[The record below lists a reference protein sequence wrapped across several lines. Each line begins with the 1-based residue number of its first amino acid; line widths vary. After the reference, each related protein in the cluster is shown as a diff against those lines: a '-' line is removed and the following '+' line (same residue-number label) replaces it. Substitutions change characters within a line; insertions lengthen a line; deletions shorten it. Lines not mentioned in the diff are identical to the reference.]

1 LGWQAVATP
10 LDFMRPDTD
19 SPSIDTA
26 PVRAGEEL
34 DWHALEAY
42 LRERLPELIPDE
54 TLNDTRI
61 VVEQFPGGH
70 SNLTYMV
77 RLGGHE
83 FVLRRPPFGPVAP
96 TAHDMPREY
105 RLLVAIH
112 PVFSLAPKPYLLCE
126 NNEVIGAP
134 FYLMERRRG
143 LVVRREI
150 PEEIGDDLDL
160 RRRVSESMID
170 TLAELHGVDIY
181 SSGLAA
187 IGKPVG
193 FVSRQLKGWT
203 ERWQRSMTS
212 EVPEIDAV
220 IEWLAARMPPE
231 PDPAAGR
238 PATLVHNDFKLDNT
252 MLDPN
257 DPARVVAVLDWEM
270 CTVGD
275 PLIDLGI
282 FLCYWAKKEDPEARR
297 DSISPVTTE
306 PGWIT
311 REEITERYARTTGRD
326 VSGIGFYEAFALFK
340 VAVVLQQI
348 YFRYLR
354 GQTHDERFK
363 EFDKR
368 VAGLARAAWELAEK
382 SVASSP

>member
-1 LGWQAVATP
+1 MKAE
-10 LDFMRPDTD
+10 TD
-19 SPSIDTA
+19 STSSDTA

-34 DWHALEAY
+34 DWTALEAY
-42 LRERLPELIPDE
+42 LRDRLPELIPGESLNE
-54 TLNDTRI
+54 TQI
-61 VVEQFPGGH
+61 EVEQFPGGH
-70 SNLTYMV
+70 SNLCYMV

-105 RLLVAIH
+105 RLLVAVH
-112 PVFSLAPKPYLLCE
+112 PVFPLAPRPYLLCE
-126 NNEVIGAP
+126 DTEVIGAP

-143 LVVRREI
+143 LVIRRDI
-150 PEEIGDDLDL
+150 PKEIGGDLHL
-160 RRRVSESMID
+160 RKRVSESMID
-170 TLAELHGVDIY
+170 TLAALHAVDIY

-203 ERWQRSMTS
+203 ERWRRSMTS
-212 EVPEIDAV
+212 EVPEIDTV
-220 IEWLAARMPPE
+220 IEWLAARIPPE

-252 MLDPN
+252 MLDPR

-282 FLCYWAKKEDPEARR
+282 FLCYWARKEDPEARR

-306 PGWIT
+306 PGWIA

-326 VSGIGFYEAFALFK
+326 VSGIGFYETFALFK

-348 YFRYLR
+348 YVRYVK

-368 VAGLARAAWELAEK
+368 VAGLARAACELAEK
-382 SVASSP
+382 AVVRSP

>member
-1 LGWQAVATP
+1 MKAEFNP
-10 LDFMRPDTD
+10 
-19 SPSIDTA
+19 PSSDTA
-26 PVRAGEEL
+26 PVRAGEDL
-34 DWHALEAY
+34 DSNALEAY
-42 LRERLPELIPDE
+42 LRDRLPEVIPDAS
-54 TLNDTRI
+54 LNDSRI
-61 VVEQFPGGH
+61 EVEQFPGGH

-96 TAHDMPREY
+96 TAHDMPREF
-105 RLLVAIH
+105 RLLKAVH
-112 PVFSLAPKPYLLCE
+112 PVFPLAPLPYLLCE
-126 NNEVIGAP
+126 DSAVIGAS

-150 PEEIGDDLDL
+150 PEEIGDDLEL

-170 TLAELHGVDIY
+170 TLAALHAVDIY
-181 SSGLAA
+181 SSGLVG

-203 ERWQRSMTS
+203 VRWHRSMTS

-220 IEWLAARMPPE
+220 IQWLAARIPAE
-231 PDPAAGR
+231 PDPDANR

-252 MLDPN
+252 MLDPK

-282 FLCYWAKKEDPEARR
+282 FLCYWARKEDPEARR

-306 PGWIT
+306 PGWIS
-311 REEITERYARTTGRD
+311 RAEITERYARTSGRD
-326 VSGIGFYEAFALFK
+326 VSGIGFYETFALFK

-348 YFRYLR
+348 YFRYVK
-354 GQTHDERFK
+354 GQTHDDRFK
-363 EFDKR
+363 EFNKR
-368 VAGLARAAWELAEK
+368 VAGLARAAWELAER
-382 SVASSP
+382 SGM